1 MLGSSTSCVGAST
14 RLLSAPMCFNWP
26 QRGRSLV
33 RTGLMCCLD
42 DNSHFIPLRV
52 WVDLPRETGC
62 EEEEEG
68 ASEAM
73 LWLQGE

>member
-1 MLGSSTSCVGAST
+1 
-14 RLLSAPMCFNWP
+14 
-26 QRGRSLV
+26 
-33 RTGLMCCLD
+33 MCCLD

-52 WVDLPRETGC
+52 WVYLPRETGC
-62 EEEEEG
+62 EEEEEEG